1 MDELNAVGDPDLRS
15 ALLYARSRPL
25 AVTADELAANQGVHR
40 NVARSRLDRLT
51 EAGLLTVGY
60 ERRTG
65 RTGPGAGRPARIY
78 SVAPELSAIEFPER
92 RYEVLVGH
100 LLDALPARGRPERL
114 REAGVAFGVDL
125 ARSSGVRPAKTLRGG
140 VERMC
145 AAVGRLGYQAAA
157 EELGTD
163 AAVIVT
169 PTCPLRP
176 LVRAHPVAAELDRGM
191 WAGLAAQ
198 ALAGIDVGEIVCD
211 TCDCH
216 TSDAPCRVELRV
228 GR

>member
-1 MDELNAVGDPDLRS
+1 MDELNAVGDPELRS

-25 AVTADELAANQGVHR
+25 PVSADELAANQGVHR
-40 NVARSRLDRLT
+40 NVARSRLDRLA

-78 SVAPELSAIEFPER
+78 AVAPELSAIEFPER
-92 RYEVLVGH
+92 RYEVLVGL
-100 LLDALPARGRPERL
+100 LLDALPARGRHERL
-114 REAGVAFGVDL
+114 RDAGVAFGVDL
-125 ARSSGVRPAKTLRGG
+125 ARSAGVRPAKTLRGG

-145 AAVGRLGYQAAA
+145 AAVGRLGYQAAV
-157 EELGTD
+157 EEVGTD
-163 AAVIVT
+163 SAVIIT
-169 PTCPLRP
+169 PTCPVRP
-176 LVRAHPVAAELDRGM
+176 LVGVHPDAAELDRGM
-191 WAGLAAQ
+191 WAGLAAE
-198 ALAGIDVGEIVCD
+198 ALAGVDVGEIRCD

-216 TSDAPCRVELRV
+216 TSDAPCRVELSV